1 MKCRALFVI
10 PFIGLSLSLAAAQ
23 STTVG
28 GTSADSL
35 ASPAKSEVR
44 IGGGDLLE
52 VSVYGAPEYRYD
64 VRVGDDGNIALPLAG
79 PVKVAGLPIGAAES
93 AIAKRLQDAGTFNQP
108 QVTVFEKE
116 YATQGVSVLGE
127 VQKPGIYP
135 LLGERHLLDAISAAG
150 GRSAKA
156 GTVVSITHRE
166 KPDSPQLLAL
176 SFDAAGA
183 PAKNPVI
190 MPGDTIV
197 VSKAGVVYVVG
208 DVREP
213 SGIVME
219 NPNLTVLQA
228 LAMAH
233 GANSTAKLS
242 RAKIIRKNGN
252 SAQEIA
258 IPLDKILAARQP
270 DEELLAG
277 DIMFVPSSAAK
288 SATRR
293 GIEAVIEAATG
304 MAIYKP
310 IP

>member
-1 MKCRALFVI
+1 MSTIRFLVLVTAALFGSCACAQSS
-10 PFIGLSLSLAAAQ
+10 PLAADA
-23 STTVG
+23 V
-28 GTSADSL
+28 TSVTAAAPS
-35 ASPAKSEVR
+35 VR

-64 VRVGDDGNIALPLAG
+64 IRVGDDGSIVLPLAG
-79 PVKVAGLPIGAAES
+79 SVKVGGLSVPAAES
-93 AIAKRLQDAGTFNQP
+93 AIADELQKSGAFNQP
-108 QVTVFEKE
+108 QVTVFAKE

-150 GRSAKA
+150 GTTAKA
-156 GTVVSITHRE
+156 GTVVSITHRANPGDPE
-166 KPDSPQLLAL
+166 LVAL
-176 SFDAAGA
+176 SYDAAGR
-183 PAKNPVI
+183 PANNPVVA
-190 MPGDTIV
+190 PGDTIM

-213 SGIVME
+213 SGILMD
-219 NPNLTVLQA
+219 NANLTVLQA

-242 RAKIIRKNGN
+242 KAKIIRKNG
-252 SAQEIA
+252 AAPEEIS
-258 IPLDKILAARQP
+258 IPLDKILAAKRP
-270 DEELLAG
+270 DMTLLAG
-277 DIMFVPSSAAK
+277 DIIFVPNSAAK

-293 GIEAVIEAATG
+293 GLEAVIQAATG

-310 IP
+310 LP